1 MNKKQIALGKAIE
14 KLGSQVELAKALNVT
29 RAQVWQWL
37 NGVVQVSAERCIE
50 IEKLTS
56 GEVTCEELRPDV
68 DWAVLRNSGKQQC
81 TQKNLLK
88 NNSAKP

>member
-37 NGVVQVSAERCIE
+37 NGVV
-50 IEKLTS
+50 
-56 GEVTCEELRPDV
+56 LR
-68 DWAVLRNSGKQQC
+68 S
-81 TQKNLLK
+81 KN
-88 NNSAKP
+88 

>member
-1 MNKKQIALGKAIE
+1 MEKGVIDKLKKLNQSEIARAI
-14 KLGSQVELAKALNVT
+14 GVT
-29 RAQVWQWL
+29 PQA
-37 NGVVQVSAERCIE
+37 VQSWFKNSVPAERCPD

-88 NNSAKP
+88 NNSAKL